1 MDLNLVKTNEAIN
14 KGMTIFLYL
23 SDVSGQWVAYGQSAY
38 ALRLYVKAQGYDSL
52 RAYSAE
58 LNMPCTVVS
67 NKTAKSL
74 RHELRIVDEQGNSR
88 ITFEVKEGFEYEKYL
103 MWMEKLRK
111 ESEIGEHTISIT
123 TLVSDK
129 VPRGVF
135 IPDGMSDLARNMK
148 RLFDFIAAGIS
159 LLVFSPLFA
168 ICYVAIKMDDGG
180 PAIYAQERI
189 GRFGRTFRIFK
200 FRSMRMDS
208 EKNGPQLS
216 AQQGEGDNR
225 LTKVGRF
232 IRAHH
237 LDELPQLWNVFCGD
251 MSFIGP
257 RPERKFFIDQIME
270 YDKRYTYLYQIRPGV
285 TSYAT
290 LYNGYTDT
298 MEKMLKRLEYDLFY
312 LGNRSWW
319 FDIKILVK
327 TFLSI
332 IFGKKF

>member
-1 MDLNLVKTNEAIN
+1 MDLNLVKTNEATN

-225 LTKVGRF
+225 LTRVGRF

>member
-1 MDLNLVKTNEAIN
+1 MDFNLVKANEATN

-67 NKTAKSL
+67 NKTVNSL
-74 RHELRIVDEQGNSR
+74 RHELKIVDEQGNSQV
-88 ITFEVKEGFEYEKYL
+88 TFEAKEEFEFEKYL
-103 MWMEKLRK
+103 MWMEKLQK
-111 ESEIGEHTISIT
+111 ESEIGEHTISVQ

-135 IPDGMSDLARNMK
+135 IPDGMSDVARSMK
-148 RLFDFIAAGIS
+148 RMFDCFAAGVS

-168 ICYVAIKMDDGG
+168 VCYVAIKMDDGG

-251 MSFIGP
+251 MSFVGP

-298 MEKMLKRLEYDLFY
+298 MEKMLKRLEYDLYY
-312 LGNRSWW
+312 LKKRSWF
-319 FDIKILVK
+319 FDIKILMK

>member
-1 MDLNLVKTNEAIN
+1 MDFNLVKANEATN

-67 NKTAKSL
+67 HKTEKSL
-74 RHELRIVDEQGNSR
+74 RHELKIVDEQGNSQV
-88 ITFEVKEGFEYEKYL
+88 TFEAKEEFEFEKYL
-103 MWMEKLRK
+103 MWMEKLQK
-111 ESEIGEHTISIT
+111 ESEIGEHTISVQ

-135 IPDGMSDLARNMK
+135 IPDGMSDVARSMK
-148 RLFDFIAAGIS
+148 RMFDCFAAGVS

-168 ICYVAIKMDDGG
+168 VCYVAIKMDDGG

-251 MSFIGP
+251 MSFVGP

-298 MEKMLKRLEYDLFY
+298 MEKMLKRLEYDLYY
-312 LGNRSWW
+312 LKKRSWF
-319 FDIKILVK
+319 FDIKILMK

>member
-1 MDLNLVKTNEAIN
+1 MDLNLVKTNEATN
-14 KGMTIFLYL
+14 KGMNIFLYL

-38 ALRLYVKAQGYDSL
+38 ALRLYVKAQEYDSL

-58 LNMPCTVVS
+58 LNMPCTVIS
-67 NKTAKSL
+67 HKTAKSL
-74 RHELRIVDEQGNSR
+74 RHELKIVDEQGNNQ
-88 ITFEVKEGFEYEKYL
+88 ITFEAKEEFEFEKYL
-103 MWMEKLRK
+103 MWMEKLHK
-111 ESEIGEHTISIT
+111 ESEIGEHTISVQ

-135 IPDGMSDLARNMK
+135 IPDGMSDLTRSLK
-148 RLFDFIAAGIS
+148 RMFDCLAAGVS

-168 ICYVAIKMDDGG
+168 VCYVAIKMDDGG

-251 MSFIGP
+251 MSFVGP

-298 MEKMLKRLEYDLFY
+298 MEKMLKRLEYDLYY
-312 LGNRSWW
+312 LKKRSWL
-319 FDIKILVK
+319 FDIKILTK